1 MKNCIKCSC
10 ELTDITWASDQK
22 INYINKC
29 RECIKVE
36 KREYNKEWNKKHP
49 GKSAAATKRHKLKL
63 RCEDPVR
70 ARAQSAYSDC
80 KKRAFKNNMM
90 FDLTPNHVL
99 QIMRETFTCPYLGVL
114 LTFEQG
120 EKQNSLASVD
130 RIDSTK
136 GYIKD
141 NIQVI
146 SYLANLMK
154 SHATDAELLQFAH
167 GVIGMLGLGGLRTAE
182 KLADKA
188 AK

>member
-36 KREYNKEWNKKHP
+36 KRE
-49 GKSAAATKRHKLKL
+49 
-63 RCEDPVR
+63 
-70 ARAQSAYSDC
+70 
-80 KKRAFKNNMM
+80 
-90 FDLTPNHVL
+90 
-99 QIMRETFTCPYLGVL
+99 
-114 LTFEQG
+114 
-120 EKQNSLASVD
+120 
-130 RIDSTK
+130 DSTK

-146 SYLANLMK
+146 SYLANVMK

-167 GVIGMLGLGGLRTAE
+167 GVIGMLGLGGMRTAE
-182 KLADKA
+182 KIQGVA